1 MKKPDTDKMS
11 LRMEH
16 IWLEAENRIIEDI
29 VRRIKKA
36 GKITSTADYQ
46 INRLVEMGKSTEE
59 VERILKEALN
69 ATYPEMFQL
78 YDDIAQWQYVRDKD
92 IYEQVNQEFIPA
104 EENEQLKQ
112 ISAAVSNQ
120 TQDALKNLA
129 QSYGYSVLMGNKRV
143 FTPFSEYY
151 QKYVDV
157 AIMDLLSGAFDYNTV
172 IRRVVTQMTNS
183 GLRTVD
189 YATGHTNRVPVAVR
203 RSVLTGV
210 SQITGHLNLYNAKKL
225 GTNYFEV
232 DWHAGARPTHR
243 VWQGR
248 VYSYEE
254 LVSVCGLGT
263 VTGLQGANCYHD
275 FYPFVVG
282 ASERQWSDEWLDK
295 QNEIESRTR
304 YWKGK
309 ELDTYGITQKQR
321 QMETSMRAQR
331 SKIAGLK
338 SGGVDADEITIE
350 KARYQAQ
357 LHEYARFCKKMGLTE
372 ERERIYYDMRGRIA
386 PRKYIDISAQRDI
399 IKEKKVLESKA
410 YSSAIKAEEKKI
422 YKDNVETAV
431 LFDSRGNV
439 LFRESSGASN
449 YVKFSKEQLSRM
461 KDATLTHNHP
471 SSSTFSPADVSI
483 ITEQGLNVI
492 RATGTSKTY
501 QLKKLN
507 GTEVNHDFSI
517 DYEKA
522 MSDNKKITDKDF
534 HKYEK
539 EYKRGKLSPL
549 GYQEKINALN
559 KKWNDLNS
567 EWLKKNSKNYGYRY
581 SVIERRK

>member
-69 ATYPEMFQL
+69 ATYPEMFKL
-78 YDDIAQWQYVRDKD
+78 YDDIAEWQYVRDKS

-112 ISAAVSNQ
+112 ISEAVSKQ

-151 QKYVDV
+151 QKYVDK
-157 AIMDLLSGAFDYNTV
+157 AIMDLISGAFDYNTV

-203 RSVLTGV
+203 RSILTGV

-225 GTNYFEV
+225 GTSHFEV

-263 VTGLQGANCYHD
+263 VAGLQGANCYHD

-282 ASERQWSDEWLDK
+282 ASERQWSDEWLDEK
-295 QNEIESRTR
+295 NELESRTR

-321 QMETSMRAQR
+321 QMETAMRAQR

-357 LHEYARFCKKMGLTE
+357 LYEYATFCNKMGVKQQ
-372 ERERIYYDMRGRIA
+372 RERIYMDMNGRLA
-386 PRKYIDISAQRDI
+386 TNTKEQNRKYTPEMFRNAGRDSIQYKHYKNILGDDIGSLEKFRQMKYNEP
-399 IKEKKVLESKA
+399 KEFDLLTNYKNSVGNGMISPLSGFKNYKKL
-410 YSSAIKAEEKKI
+410 YKKI
-422 YKDNVETAV
+422 ENNIVGTETSNGIKISGQSRHFLERVIGTEEDPKTKRPRSGVEIEDIQYALLHGEVRTRKRDP
-431 LFDSRGNV
+431 DS
-439 LFRESSGASN
+439 
-449 YVKFSKEQLSRM
+449 VKFVTDRCI
-461 KDATLTHNHP
+461 
-471 SSSTFSPADVSI
+471 VSV
-483 ITEQGLNVI
+483 NPN
-492 RATGTSKTY
+492 TGILI
-501 QLKKLN
+501 QCN
-507 GTEVNHDFSI
+507 
-517 DYEKA
+517 
-522 MSDNKKITDKDF
+522 
-534 HKYEK
+534 
-539 EYKRGKLSPL
+539 P
-549 GYQEKINALN
+549 Q
-559 KKWNDLNS
+559 
-567 EWLKKNSKNYGYRY
+567 
-581 SVIERRK
+581 

>member
-46 INRLVEMGKSTEE
+46 INRLVETGKSTEE

-69 ATYPEMFQL
+69 ATYPEMFKL
-78 YDDIAQWQYVRDKD
+78 YDDIAEWQYVRDKD
-92 IYEQVNQEFIPA
+92 IYEQVNQEFVPA

-151 QKYVDV
+151 QKYVDA
-157 AIMDLLSGAFDYNTV
+157 AIMDLISGAFDYNTA

-225 GTNYFEV
+225 GTNHFEV
-232 DWHAGARPTHR
+232 DWHAGARPAHR
-243 VWQGR
+243 IWQGR

-321 QMETSMRAQR
+321 QMETAMRAQR

-357 LHEYARFCKKMGLTE
+357 LYEYATFCNKMGVKQQ
-372 ERERIYYDMRGRIA
+372 RERIYMDMNGRSA
-386 PRKYIDISAQRDI
+386 TNTKEQNRKYTPEMFRNAGRDSSQYKHYKNILGDDIGSLEKFRQM
-399 IKEKKVLESKA
+399 KYNEPEKLSVLKKKVDT
-410 YSSAIKAEEKKI
+410 YSEIDKK
-422 YKDNVETAV
+422 DW
-431 LFDSRGNV
+431 
-439 LFRESSGASN
+439 SSEF
-449 YVKFSKEQLSRM
+449 KQKSKEAYARFEKEGIYLSVHALSRLPRLN
-461 KDATLTHNHP
+461 KSGYPSIEETDVLAIVKGNHKYLEGENKLIFFDEKCQLVVAKNK
-471 SSSTFSPADVSI
+471 TTDDIVSI
-483 ITEQGLNVI
+483 I
-492 RATGTSKTY
+492 
-501 QLKKLN
+501 
-507 GTEVNHDFSI
+507 
-517 DYEKA
+517 
-522 MSDNKKITDKDF
+522 
-534 HKYEK
+534 
-539 EYKRGKLSPL
+539 
-549 GYQEKINALN
+549 
-559 KKWNDLNS
+559 
-567 EWLKKNSKNYGYRY
+567 
-581 SVIERRK
+581 RRKKPKEEWESV

>member
-69 ATYPEMFQL
+69 ATYPEMFKL

-151 QKYVDV
+151 QKYVDA
-157 AIMDLLSGAFDYNTV
+157 AIMDLISGAFDYNTV

-321 QMETSMRAQR
+321 QMETAMRAQR

-357 LHEYARFCKKMGLTE
+357 LYEYATFCNKMGVKQQ
-372 ERERIYYDMRGRIA
+372 RERIYMDMNGRLA
-386 PRKYIDISAQRDI
+386 TNTKEQNRKYTPEMFRNAGRDSSQYKHYKNILGDDIGSLEKFRQM
-399 IKEKKVLESKA
+399 KYNEPEKLSVLKKKVDT
-410 YSSAIKAEEKKI
+410 YSEIDKK
-422 YKDNVETAV
+422 EW
-431 LFDSRGNV
+431 
-439 LFRESSGASN
+439 SSEF
-449 YVKFSKEQLSRM
+449 KQKSKEAYARFEKEGIYLSVHALSRLPRLN
-461 KDATLTHNHP
+461 KSGYPSIEETDVLAIVKGNHKYLEGENKLIFFDEKCQLVVAKNKN
-471 SSSTFSPADVSI
+471 TDDIVSI
-483 ITEQGLNVI
+483 I
-492 RATGTSKTY
+492 
-501 QLKKLN
+501 
-507 GTEVNHDFSI
+507 
-517 DYEKA
+517 
-522 MSDNKKITDKDF
+522 
-534 HKYEK
+534 
-539 EYKRGKLSPL
+539 
-549 GYQEKINALN
+549 
-559 KKWNDLNS
+559 
-567 EWLKKNSKNYGYRY
+567 
-581 SVIERRK
+581 RRKKPKEEWESV

>member
-69 ATYPEMFQL
+69 ATYPEMFKL
-78 YDDIAQWQYVRDKD
+78 YDDIAEWQYVRDKD

-112 ISAAVSNQ
+112 ISAAVSKQ
-120 TQDALKNLA
+120 TQDTLKNLA

-203 RSVLTGV
+203 RSILTGV

-282 ASERQWSDEWLDK
+282 ASERQWSDEWLDE
-295 QNEIESRTR
+295 QNELESRTR

-321 QMETSMRAQR
+321 KMETAMRAQR
-331 SKIAGLK
+331 SKIARLK

-357 LHEYARFCKKMGLTE
+357 LYEYATFCNKMGVKQQ
-372 ERERIYYDMRGRIA
+372 RERIYMDMNGRLA
-386 PRKYIDISAQRDI
+386 TNTKEQNRKYTPEMLRNAGRDSSQYKHYKNILGDDIGSLEKFRQM
-399 IKEKKVLESKA
+399 KYNEPKKLSVLKKKVDT
-410 YSSAIKAEEKKI
+410 YSEIDKK
-422 YKDNVETAV
+422 DW
-431 LFDSRGNV
+431 
-439 LFRESSGASN
+439 SSEF
-449 YVKFSKEQLSRM
+449 KQKSKEAYARFEKEGIYLSVHALSRLPRLN
-461 KDATLTHNHP
+461 KPGYP
-471 SSSTFSPADVSI
+471 SIEETDVLAIVKGKHKYLEGENKLIFFNEKCQLVVAKNKNTDDIVSI
-483 ITEQGLNVI
+483 I
-492 RATGTSKTY
+492 
-501 QLKKLN
+501 
-507 GTEVNHDFSI
+507 
-517 DYEKA
+517 
-522 MSDNKKITDKDF
+522 
-534 HKYEK
+534 
-539 EYKRGKLSPL
+539 
-549 GYQEKINALN
+549 
-559 KKWNDLNS
+559 
-567 EWLKKNSKNYGYRY
+567 
-581 SVIERRK
+581 RRKKPKEEWESV

>member
-59 VERILKEALN
+59 VEHILKEALN
-69 ATYPEMFQL
+69 ATYPEMFKL
-78 YDDIAQWQYVRDKD
+78 YDDIAEWQYVRDKD

-112 ISAAVSNQ
+112 ISAAVSKQ

-129 QSYGYSVLMGNKRV
+129 QSCGYSVLMGNKRV

-189 YATGHTNRVPVAVR
+189 YATGHTNRAPVAVR
-203 RSVLTGV
+203 RSILTGV

-225 GTNYFEV
+225 GTNHFEV

-263 VTGLQGANCYHD
+263 VAGLQGANCYHD

-282 ASERQWSDEWLDK
+282 ASERQWSDEWLDEK
-295 QNEIESRTR
+295 NELESRTR

-321 QMETSMRAQR
+321 QMETAMRAQR

-357 LHEYARFCKKMGLTE
+357 LYEYATFCNKMGVKQQ
-372 ERERIYYDMRGRIA
+372 RERIYMDMNGRLA
-386 PRKYIDISAQRDI
+386 TNTKEQNRKYTPEMFRNAGRDSIQYKHYKNILGDDIGSLEKFRQM
-399 IKEKKVLESKA
+399 KYNEPEKFNVLKKKVNT
-410 YSSAIKAEEKKI
+410 YSEIDKK
-422 YKDNVETAV
+422 EW
-431 LFDSRGNV
+431 
-439 LFRESSGASN
+439 SSEF
-449 YVKFSKEQLSRM
+449 KKKSKEAYVRFEKEGIYLSVHALSRLPRLNKSGYPSIEETDVVEM
-461 KDATLTHNHP
+461 AKGNHKYLEGENKLIFFDEQCQLVVAKNKN
-471 SSSTFSPADVSI
+471 TDDIVSI
-483 ITEQGLNVI
+483 I
-492 RATGTSKTY
+492 
-501 QLKKLN
+501 
-507 GTEVNHDFSI
+507 
-517 DYEKA
+517 
-522 MSDNKKITDKDF
+522 
-534 HKYEK
+534 
-539 EYKRGKLSPL
+539 
-549 GYQEKINALN
+549 
-559 KKWNDLNS
+559 
-567 EWLKKNSKNYGYRY
+567 
-581 SVIERRK
+581 RRKKPKEEWERV

>member
-69 ATYPEMFQL
+69 ATYPEMFKL
-78 YDDIAQWQYVRDKD
+78 YDDIAEWQYVRDKD

-112 ISAAVSNQ
+112 ISAAVSKQ

-203 RSVLTGV
+203 RSILTGV

-282 ASERQWSDEWLDK
+282 ASERQWSDEWLDE
-295 QNEIESRTR
+295 QNELESRTR

-321 QMETSMRAQR
+321 KMETAMRAQR

-357 LHEYARFCKKMGLTE
+357 LHEYAKFCNKMGVKQQ
-372 ERERIYYDMRGRIA
+372 RERIYMDMNGRLA
-386 PRKYIDISAQRDI
+386 TNTKEQNRKYTPEMFRNAGRDSIQYKHYKNILGDDIGSLEKFRQMKYNEPEKFSVLKKKVDAYSEIDKKDWSPEFKQKSKDAYVRFEREGIYMSDHALSRLPRMNKPGAPEI
-399 IKEKKVLESKA
+399 TEKELIEFIKGTPNYREGEKKLVYFDEERHLVV
-410 YSSAIKAEEKKI
+410 IKNEETDDI
-422 YKDNVETAV
+422 
-431 LFDSRGNV
+431 
-439 LFRESSGASN
+439 
-449 YVKFSKEQLSRM
+449 
-461 KDATLTHNHP
+461 
-471 SSSTFSPADVSI
+471 VSI
-483 ITEQGLNVI
+483 V
-492 RATGTSKTY
+492 RSK
-501 QLKKLN
+501 KK
-507 GTEVNHDFSI
+507 
-517 DYEKA
+517 
-522 MSDNKKITDKDF
+522 
-534 HKYEK
+534 K
-539 EYKRGKLSPL
+539 E
-549 GYQEKINALN
+549 
-559 KKWNDLNS
+559 
-567 EWLKKNSKNYGYRY
+567 EWRD
-581 SVIERRK
+581 V

>member
-69 ATYPEMFQL
+69 ATYPEMFKL
-78 YDDIAQWQYVRDKD
+78 YDDIAEWQYVRDKD

-112 ISAAVSNQ
+112 ISAAVSKQ
-120 TQDALKNLA
+120 TQDTLKNLA

-203 RSVLTGV
+203 RSILTGV

-282 ASERQWSDEWLDK
+282 ASERQWSDEWLDE
-295 QNEIESRTR
+295 QNELESRTR

-321 QMETSMRAQR
+321 KMETAMRAQR
-331 SKIAGLK
+331 SKIVRLK

-357 LHEYARFCKKMGLTE
+357 LYEYATFCNKMGVKQQ
-372 ERERIYYDMRGRIA
+372 RERIYMDMNGRLA
-386 PRKYIDISAQRDI
+386 TNTKEQNRKYTPEMLRNAGRDSSQYKHYKNILGDDIGSLEKFRQM
-399 IKEKKVLESKA
+399 KYNEPKKLSVLKKKVDT
-410 YSSAIKAEEKKI
+410 YSEIDKK
-422 YKDNVETAV
+422 DW
-431 LFDSRGNV
+431 
-439 LFRESSGASN
+439 SSEF
-449 YVKFSKEQLSRM
+449 KQKSKEAYARFEKEGIYLSVHALSRLPRLN
-461 KDATLTHNHP
+461 KPGYP
-471 SSSTFSPADVSI
+471 SIEETDVLAIVKGKHKYLEGENKLIFFNEKCQLVVAKNKNTDDIVSI
-483 ITEQGLNVI
+483 I
-492 RATGTSKTY
+492 
-501 QLKKLN
+501 
-507 GTEVNHDFSI
+507 
-517 DYEKA
+517 
-522 MSDNKKITDKDF
+522 
-534 HKYEK
+534 
-539 EYKRGKLSPL
+539 
-549 GYQEKINALN
+549 
-559 KKWNDLNS
+559 
-567 EWLKKNSKNYGYRY
+567 
-581 SVIERRK
+581 RRKKPKEEWESV

>member
-16 IWLEAENRIIEDI
+16 IWLDAENRIIEDI

-69 ATYPEMFQL
+69 ATYPEMFKL
-78 YDDIAQWQYVRDKD
+78 YDDIAEWQYVRDKD
-92 IYEQVNQEFIPA
+92 IYEQVNQEFVPA

-151 QKYVDV
+151 QKYVDT

-203 RSVLTGV
+203 RSILTGV

-225 GTNYFEV
+225 GTNHFEV

-263 VTGLQGANCYHD
+263 MTGLQGANCYHD

-282 ASERQWSDEWLDK
+282 VSERQWSDEWLDE
-295 QNEIESRTR
+295 QNELESRTR

-321 QMETSMRAQR
+321 QMETAMRAQR

-357 LHEYARFCKKMGLTE
+357 LYEYATFCNKIGVKQQ
-372 ERERIYYDMRGRIA
+372 RERIYMDMNGRLA
-386 PRKYIDISAQRDI
+386 TNTKEQNRKYTPEMLRNAGRDSSQYKHYKNILGDDIGSLEKFRQMKYNEPEKFSI
-399 IKEKKVLESKA
+399 IKLDYERRTELLKNPDKKLPNAENAILPDGKFTKYLFDKNSEKGYPKGKAFEARLGYNIDNWKELRKVLKQKA
-410 YSSAIKAEEKKI
+410 TKYPATFK
-422 YKDNVETAV
+422 
-431 LFDSRGNV
+431 GN
-439 LFRESSGASN
+439 
-449 YVKFSKEQLSRM
+449 
-461 KDATLTHNHP
+461 
-471 SSSTFSPADVSI
+471 
-483 ITEQGLNVI
+483 QGF
-492 RATGTSKTY
+492 G
-501 QLKKLN
+501 
-507 GTEVNHDFSI
+507 D
-517 DYEKA
+517 
-522 MSDNKKITDKDF
+522 
-534 HKYEK
+534 KYEQKMILYGLKGTPANVVVAWIVKPGDILSLTSVYIK
-539 EYKRGKLSPL
+539 E
-549 GYQEKINALN
+549 
-559 KKWNDLNS
+559 
-567 EWLKKNSKNYGYRY
+567 
-581 SVIERRK
+581 V

>member
-59 VERILKEALN
+59 VEHILKEALN
-69 ATYPEMFQL
+69 ATYPEMFKL
-78 YDDIAQWQYVRDKD
+78 YDDIAEWQYVRDKD

-112 ISAAVSNQ
+112 ISAAVSKQ

-203 RSVLTGV
+203 RSILTGV

-282 ASERQWSDEWLDK
+282 ASERQWSDEWLDE
-295 QNEIESRTR
+295 QNELESRTR

-321 QMETSMRAQR
+321 KMETAMRAQR

-357 LHEYARFCKKMGLTE
+357 LHEYAKFCNKMGVKQQ
-372 ERERIYYDMRGRIA
+372 RERIYMDMNGRLA
-386 PRKYIDISAQRDI
+386 TNTKEQNRKYTPEMFRNAGRDSIQYKHYKNILGDDIGSLEKFRQMKYNEPEKFSVLKKKVDTYSEIDKKDWSPEFKQKSKDAYVRFEREGIYMSDHALSRLPRMNKPGAPEI
-399 IKEKKVLESKA
+399 TEKELIEFIKGTPNYREGEKKLVYFDEERHLVV
-410 YSSAIKAEEKKI
+410 IKNEETDDI
-422 YKDNVETAV
+422 
-431 LFDSRGNV
+431 
-439 LFRESSGASN
+439 
-449 YVKFSKEQLSRM
+449 
-461 KDATLTHNHP
+461 
-471 SSSTFSPADVSI
+471 VSI
-483 ITEQGLNVI
+483 V
-492 RATGTSKTY
+492 RSK
-501 QLKKLN
+501 KK
-507 GTEVNHDFSI
+507 
-517 DYEKA
+517 
-522 MSDNKKITDKDF
+522 
-534 HKYEK
+534 K
-539 EYKRGKLSPL
+539 E
-549 GYQEKINALN
+549 
-559 KKWNDLNS
+559 
-567 EWLKKNSKNYGYRY
+567 EWRD
-581 SVIERRK
+581 V

>member
-69 ATYPEMFQL
+69 ATYPEMFKL
-78 YDDIAQWQYVRDKD
+78 YDDIAEWQYVRDKS

-112 ISAAVSNQ
+112 ISAAVSKQ

-151 QKYVDV
+151 QKYVDA

-203 RSVLTGV
+203 RSILTGV

-225 GTNYFEV
+225 GTNHFEV

-263 VTGLQGANCYHD
+263 VAGLQGANCYHD

-282 ASERQWSDEWLDK
+282 ASERQWSDEWLDEK
-295 QNEIESRTR
+295 NELESRTR

-321 QMETSMRAQR
+321 QMETAMRAQR

-357 LHEYARFCKKMGLTE
+357 LYEYATFCNKMGVKQQ
-372 ERERIYYDMRGRIA
+372 RERIYMDMNGRLA
-386 PRKYIDISAQRDI
+386 TNTKEQNRKYTPEMLRNAGRDSSQYKHYKNILGDDIGSLEKFRQM
-399 IKEKKVLESKA
+399 KYNEPEKFSVLKKKVDTYSEIDKKDWSPEFKQKSKDA
-410 YSSAIKAEEKKI
+410 YVRFEKEGI
-422 YKDNVETAV
+422 YLSVHA
-431 LFDSRGNV
+431 
-439 LFRESSGASN
+439 
-449 YVKFSKEQLSRM
+449 LSR
-461 KDATLTHNHP
+461 LP
-471 SSSTFSPADVSI
+471 R
-483 ITEQGLNVI
+483 LNKSGVP
-492 RATGTSKTY
+492 
-501 QLKKLN
+501 
-507 GTEVNHDFSI
+507 EV
-517 DYEKA
+517 
-522 MSDNKKITDKDF
+522 T
-534 HKYEK
+534 EK
-539 EYKRGKLSPL
+539 ELIEFIHGSPKYREGENKLIYFDAERQL
-549 GYQEKINALN
+549 VAVKN
-559 KKWNDLNS
+559 KGTGDIV
-567 EWLKKNSKNYGYRY
+567 
-581 SVIERRK
+581 SVVRRKSPKEVWENV

>member
-29 VRRIKKA
+29 VRRIKKT

-59 VERILKEALN
+59 VEHILKEALN
-69 ATYPEMFQL
+69 ATYPEMFKL
-78 YDDIAQWQYVRDKD
+78 YDDIAEWQYVRDKD

-112 ISAAVSNQ
+112 ISAAVSKQ

-203 RSVLTGV
+203 RSILTGV

-225 GTNYFEV
+225 GTNHFEV

-263 VTGLQGANCYHD
+263 VAGLQGANCYHD

-282 ASERQWSDEWLDK
+282 ASERQWSDEWLDEK
-295 QNEIESRTR
+295 NELESRTR

-321 QMETSMRAQR
+321 QMETAMRAQR

-357 LHEYARFCKKMGLTE
+357 LYEYATFCNKMGVKQQ
-372 ERERIYYDMRGRIA
+372 RERIYMDMNGRLA
-386 PRKYIDISAQRDI
+386 TNTKEQNRKYTPEMFRNTGRDSIQYKHYKNILGDDIGSLEKFRQMKYNEP
-399 IKEKKVLESKA
+399 KEFDLLTNYKNSVGNGMISPFSGFKNYKKL
-410 YSSAIKAEEKKI
+410 YKKI
-422 YKDNVETAV
+422 ENNIVGTETSNGIKISGQSRHFLERVIGTEEDPKTKRPRSGVEIEDIQYALLHGEVRTRKRDP
-431 LFDSRGNV
+431 DS
-439 LFRESSGASN
+439 
-449 YVKFSKEQLSRM
+449 VKFVTDRCI
-461 KDATLTHNHP
+461 
-471 SSSTFSPADVSI
+471 VSV
-483 ITEQGLNVI
+483 NPN
-492 RATGTSKTY
+492 TGILI
-501 QLKKLN
+501 QCN
-507 GTEVNHDFSI
+507 
-517 DYEKA
+517 
-522 MSDNKKITDKDF
+522 
-534 HKYEK
+534 
-539 EYKRGKLSPL
+539 P
-549 GYQEKINALN
+549 Q
-559 KKWNDLNS
+559 
-567 EWLKKNSKNYGYRY
+567 
-581 SVIERRK
+581 

>member
-16 IWLEAENRIIEDI
+16 IWLEAENRIIEDV

-69 ATYPEMFQL
+69 ATYPEMFKL
-78 YDDIAQWQYVRDKD
+78 YDDIAEWQYVRDKS

-112 ISAAVSNQ
+112 ISVAVSKQ

-203 RSVLTGV
+203 RSILTGV

-225 GTNYFEV
+225 GTNHFEV

-282 ASERQWSDEWLDK
+282 ASERQWSDEWLDE
-295 QNEIESRTR
+295 QNELESRTR

-321 QMETSMRAQR
+321 QMETAMRAQR
-331 SKIAGLK
+331 SKIARLK

-357 LHEYARFCKKMGLTE
+357 LYEYATFCNKMGVKQQ
-372 ERERIYYDMRGRIA
+372 RERIYMDMNGRLA
-386 PRKYIDISAQRDI
+386 TNTKEQNRKYTPEMLRNAGRDSSQYKHYKNILGDDIGSLEKFRQM
-399 IKEKKVLESKA
+399 KYNEPKKLSVLKKKVDT
-410 YSSAIKAEEKKI
+410 YSEIDKK
-422 YKDNVETAV
+422 DW
-431 LFDSRGNV
+431 
-439 LFRESSGASN
+439 SSEF
-449 YVKFSKEQLSRM
+449 KQKSKEAYARFEKEGIYLSVHALSRLPRLN
-461 KDATLTHNHP
+461 KPGYP
-471 SSSTFSPADVSI
+471 SIEETDVLAIVKGKHKYLEGENKLIFFNEKCQLVVAKNKNTDDIVSI
-483 ITEQGLNVI
+483 I
-492 RATGTSKTY
+492 
-501 QLKKLN
+501 
-507 GTEVNHDFSI
+507 
-517 DYEKA
+517 
-522 MSDNKKITDKDF
+522 
-534 HKYEK
+534 
-539 EYKRGKLSPL
+539 
-549 GYQEKINALN
+549 
-559 KKWNDLNS
+559 
-567 EWLKKNSKNYGYRY
+567 
-581 SVIERRK
+581 RRKKPKEEWESV

>member
-11 LRMEH
+11 LKMEH

-69 ATYPEMFQL
+69 ATYPEMFKL
-78 YDDIAQWQYVRDKD
+78 YDDIAEWQYVRDKD
-92 IYEQVNQEFIPA
+92 IYEQVNQEFIPE

-112 ISAAVSNQ
+112 ISAAVSKQ

-151 QKYVDV
+151 QKYVDA

-203 RSVLTGV
+203 RSILTGV

-225 GTNYFEV
+225 GTNHFEV

-243 VWQGR
+243 IWQGR

-282 ASERQWSDEWLDK
+282 ASERQWSDEWLDE
-295 QNEIESRTR
+295 QNELESRTR

-321 QMETSMRAQR
+321 QMETAMRAQR
-331 SKIAGLK
+331 SKIVGLK
-338 SGGVDADEITIE
+338 SGGVDTDEITIE

-357 LHEYARFCKKMGLTE
+357 LYEYATFCNKMGVKQQ
-372 ERERIYYDMRGRIA
+372 RERIYMDMNGRLA
-386 PRKYIDISAQRDI
+386 TNTKEQNRKYTPEMLRNAGRDSNQYKRYKNILGDDIGSIEKFRQMKYNEPEKFSVLKKKVDTYSEIDKKDWSPEFKQKSKDAYVRFEIEGIYMSDHALSRLPRMNKPGVPEI
-399 IKEKKVLESKA
+399 TEKELIEFIKGTPNYREGEKKLVYFDEERHLVV
-410 YSSAIKAEEKKI
+410 IKNEETDDI
-422 YKDNVETAV
+422 
-431 LFDSRGNV
+431 
-439 LFRESSGASN
+439 
-449 YVKFSKEQLSRM
+449 
-461 KDATLTHNHP
+461 
-471 SSSTFSPADVSI
+471 VSI
-483 ITEQGLNVI
+483 V
-492 RATGTSKTY
+492 RSK
-501 QLKKLN
+501 KK
-507 GTEVNHDFSI
+507 
-517 DYEKA
+517 
-522 MSDNKKITDKDF
+522 
-534 HKYEK
+534 K
-539 EYKRGKLSPL
+539 E
-549 GYQEKINALN
+549 
-559 KKWNDLNS
+559 
-567 EWLKKNSKNYGYRY
+567 EWRD
-581 SVIERRK
+581 V

>member
-1 MKKPDTDKMS
+1 MKKPDADKMS

-69 ATYPEMFQL
+69 ATYPEMFKL
-78 YDDIAQWQYVRDKD
+78 YDDIAEWQYVRDKS

-112 ISAAVSNQ
+112 ISAAVSKQ

-151 QKYVDV
+151 QKYVDA

-203 RSVLTGV
+203 RSILTGV

-225 GTNYFEV
+225 GTNHFEV

-282 ASERQWSDEWLDK
+282 VSERQWSDEWLDE
-295 QNEIESRTR
+295 QNELESRTR

-321 QMETSMRAQR
+321 QMETAMRAQR
-331 SKIAGLK
+331 SKIARLK

-357 LHEYARFCKKMGLTE
+357 LYEYATFCNKMGVKQQ
-372 ERERIYYDMRGRIA
+372 RERIYMDMNGRLA
-386 PRKYIDISAQRDI
+386 TNTKEQNRKYTPEMLRNAGRDSSQYKHYKNILGDDIGSLEKFRQM
-399 IKEKKVLESKA
+399 KYNEPEKFSVLKKKVDT
-410 YSSAIKAEEKKI
+410 YSEIDKK
-422 YKDNVETAV
+422 EW
-431 LFDSRGNV
+431 
-439 LFRESSGASN
+439 SSEF
-449 YVKFSKEQLSRM
+449 KQKSKEAYARFEKEGIYLSVHALSRLPRLN
-461 KDATLTHNHP
+461 KPGYPSIEETDVLAIVKGNHKYLEGENKLIFFDEKCQLVVAKNKN
-471 SSSTFSPADVSI
+471 TDDIVSI
-483 ITEQGLNVI
+483 I
-492 RATGTSKTY
+492 
-501 QLKKLN
+501 
-507 GTEVNHDFSI
+507 
-517 DYEKA
+517 
-522 MSDNKKITDKDF
+522 
-534 HKYEK
+534 
-539 EYKRGKLSPL
+539 
-549 GYQEKINALN
+549 
-559 KKWNDLNS
+559 
-567 EWLKKNSKNYGYRY
+567 
-581 SVIERRK
+581 RRKKPKEEWESV